1 MEWIPEE
8 ADQIR
13 IVAVDTNLTPSEW
26 VALTPPRAPKLE
38 SLNDYVGSEA
48 PALLDW
54 ATAFQFPCQRPFDHN
69 VGVAEVPE
77 FRISPDHSAR
87 RILTPVMD
95 YAGGGS
101 VGLVQMSTQATEL
114 PTYLKNDWLRDWGV
128 LDRLRT
134 FPDATGEKPRPVEVD
149 VEEKTRS
156 GFWYNGPMKYNDE

>member
-1 MEWIPEE
+1 GTV
-8 ADQIR
+8 R
-13 IVAVDTNLTPSEW
+13 AVLWDGTTC
-26 VALTPPRAPKLE
+26 
-38 SLNDYVGSEA
+38 
-48 PALLDW
+48 
-54 ATAFQFPCQRPFDHN
+54 FQFRCQRPFHANGGGD
-69 VGVAEVPE
+69 GRQE
-77 FRISPDHSAR
+77 FGYSLDPSPR

-114 PTYLKNDWLRDWGV
+114 PTYLKDDWFRDWGV

-134 FPDATGEKPRPVEVD
+134 FPDATGEQPRPVEVD